1 MREIE
6 NYIESYLGISKADTV
21 NITKYFE
28 SKHLEKDSYI
38 LKQGQHNSSLSF
50 VKSGYVRIFR
60 IDPKSGKEITQWI
73 SCPSMIVADA
83 ASLFFNSP
91 ARFDIQTLTNCELFS
106 ISKEHYLKLGNH
118 VENWQHLEKLFM
130 AKCFNMLED
139 RVYSHLSM
147 SSEERYMHF
156 FAINPD
162 LFNQVPLQYI
172 ASMLGMTAETFS
184 RIRKKLS
191 S

>member
-6 NYIESYLGISKADTV
+6 NYIESYLGISKPDIV
-21 NITKYFE
+21 NILKYFKE
-28 SKHLEKDSYI
+28 ERIEKDSYI
-38 LKQGQHNSSLSF
+38 LKENQHNSSLSF

-83 ASLFFNSP
+83 ASLFFNRP
-91 ARFDIQTLTNCELFS
+91 ARFDIQTLTNCELYS
-106 ISKEHYLKLGNH
+106 ISKENYLKLGDH
-118 VENWQHLEKLFM
+118 IKNWHHLENLFI

-139 RVYSHLSM
+139 RVYSHLAM

-156 FAINPD
+156 FEINPD